1 MQMQSGST
9 MEYGQAFTFPQQET
23 DWIKKTLI
31 GAALMLIPV
40 IGGWVVSGYSLDIAR
55 RVAVGESPLMPEWDD
70 FGKYLKLGF
79 FGAVVSLVYALP
91 LIVLGGLFALPFIG
105 AALFADS
112 DGGEALLVIA
122 NVVSVCCGCLILLY
136 GLAMSAVLP
145 AALGRLA
152 VTDEIPPALRVN
164 EVIALVRAQPG
175 PYIITAL
182 LSSLAISILAS
193 IGSIAC
199 GVGALIG
206 VAYGLL
212 IAGHLYGQA
221 YRLASGGVG
230 HAPAAPATP
239 AMPSA

>member
-1 MQMQSGST
+1 

-79 FGAVVSLVYALP
+79 FGAVVALVYALP
-91 LIVLGGLFALPFIG
+91 LIVLGGFIAVPYVGASLFS
-105 AALFADS
+105 DS
-112 DGGEALLVIA
+112 DSAGALLGLA
-122 NVVSVCCGCLILLY
+122 NLVSACCGCIMLLY
-136 GLAMSAVLP
+136 ALAMSVVLP

-152 VTDEIPPALRVN
+152 VTSELGPALRVN
-164 EVIALVRAQPG
+164 DAFALVRAQPG

-212 IAGHLYGQA
+212 IVGHLYGQA
-221 YRLASGGVG
+221 YRLASGGMG